1 MIGRQQRAA
10 ALASLVGA
18 HGRYGTRAFRVDRR
32 GPHWSALHDAAEL
45 GWCWW
50 PGDERCALT
59 DAGLREIE
67 PYRREQPAAC
77 VSYVCPVCQHV
88 VGQPAGETG
97 LPVAVT
103 CPNCAKTSAEAAE
116 RMRQAQDAERGEDAA

>member
-18 HGRYGTRAFRVDRR
+18 HGRYGTKSFRVDPR

-50 PGDERCALT
+50 PDADRCALT
-59 DAGLREIE
+59 DAGLRELE
-67 PYRREQPAAC
+67 PYRRDDPPAC
-77 VSYVCPVCQHV
+77 VSYVCAVCRHV
-88 VGQPAGETG
+88 VGQPSGDTG
-97 LPVAVT
+97 LPVAVA
-103 CPNCAKTSAEAAE
+103 CPNCAKTGREAAE
-116 RMRQAQDAERGEDAA
+116 LMREGDRA